1 MKNFAM
7 EDIIAMKINFQKL
20 ASLIRK
26 KWKQ

>member
-7 EDIIAMKINFQKL
+7 KDIIAMKIDFQKL
-20 ASLIRK
+20 ASLTRK